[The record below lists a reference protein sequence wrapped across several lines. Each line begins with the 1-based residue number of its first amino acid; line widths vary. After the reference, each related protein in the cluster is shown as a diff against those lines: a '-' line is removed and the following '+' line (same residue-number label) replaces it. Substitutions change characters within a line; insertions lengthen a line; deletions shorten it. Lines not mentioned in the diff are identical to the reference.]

1 MRKSKKYAYG
11 LSKNFMGLKHNS
23 TITLD
28 TIEDLIAMK
37 SFEKSK
43 LFKPSIALYNLKLF
57 KNKKLNMFKN
67 FRNKKVIITGHAGFE
82 LMAYTLAY

>member
-1 MRKSKKYAYG
+1 
-11 LSKNFMGLKHNS
+11 MGLKHNS

-43 LFKPSIALYNLKLF
+43 LFKPSIALYNLK
-57 KNKKLNMFKN
+57 
-67 FRNKKVIITGHAGFE
+67 II
-82 LMAYTLAY
+82 